1 MVKKKIAEEK
11 RNTRMATQQPLK
23 QSGSLDVP
31 HRMDLLERPRL
42 INKGTVFTEEER
54 SKLGLHGLLPHVG
67 VADGLRAAM
76 KDERLSEQE
85 ARSRFWVVDKD
96 GLLHSG
102 RTDLTAEQ
110 RVYAQ
115 PTDRVSGWPGTSIG
129 EIGLADVIGKIE
141 AAPLRSVLS
150 RQKNIRV
157 LLSQVVDIDP
167 LSKRVLLA
175 DGASF
180 EYDSLI
186 ISAGSQT
193 SYYEHDAWRE
203 WARARCSDARG
214 RASIP

>member
-1 MVKKKIAEEK
+1 MSNSDMAKKKVAEEK

-23 QSGSLDVP
+23 KSGSLDVP

-115 PTDRVSGWPGTSIG
+115 PTDRISDWPRTLNGQ
-129 EIGLADVIGKIE
+129 IGLADLIGKIDATILIGLSTAYGAFNE
-141 AAPLRSVLS
+141 AIV
-150 RQKNIRV
+150 
-157 LLSQVVDIDP
+157 
-167 LSKRVLLA
+167 
-175 DGASF
+175 
-180 EYDSLI
+180 
-186 ISAGSQT
+186 
-193 SYYEHDAWRE
+193 
-203 WARARCSDARG
+203 
-214 RASIP
+214 